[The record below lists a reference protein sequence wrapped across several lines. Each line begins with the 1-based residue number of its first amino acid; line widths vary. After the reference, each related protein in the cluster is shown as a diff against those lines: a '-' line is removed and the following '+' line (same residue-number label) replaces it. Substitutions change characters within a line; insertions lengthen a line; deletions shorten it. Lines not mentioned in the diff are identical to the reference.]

1 MPAHSNITFLK
12 MFKVYFKHSITQIF
26 FLDVDVD
33 VDVYAYVHTDDVYV
47 HIHRRQ

>member
-33 VDVYAYVHTDDVYV
+33 VYAYVDTDDVCV
-47 HIHRRQ
+47 QIHKRQ